1 MGLSL
6 TPAPAQT
13 ADTLRLQLPTTGG
26 WNEGREGEVL
36 EFSLTARGGS
46 DDQYSFQL
54 LGDSLPGMQLDPSGN
69 FSWQP
74 GYDVVNPNEP
84 PMTVTARFAVRS
96 ASGQTATQSAD
107 LIVYNQARIS
117 DPPNQPSFFVKDDP
131 KKLILLLKIEKVTAL
146 ELDASWKDSKKASD
160 KNIQDTFRDFNP
172 DSDQSIQINE

>member
-6 TPAPAQT
+6 TPASAQT

-74 GYDVVNPNEP
+74 NYDVVELDEP
-84 PMTVTARFAVRS
+84 QKTVAVRFAVWS
-96 ASGQTATQSAD
+96 ASGQTATQAAD
-107 LIVYNQARIS
+107 LVVYNQARIS
-117 DPPNQPSFFVKDDP
+117 DPPNQPPFFVKEDL
-131 KKLILLLKIEKVTAL
+131 KKLILLLKIEKVTEL
-146 ELDASWKDSKKASD
+146 ELDASWKNPKRASD

-172 DSDQSIQINE
+172 DPDKSTQINE